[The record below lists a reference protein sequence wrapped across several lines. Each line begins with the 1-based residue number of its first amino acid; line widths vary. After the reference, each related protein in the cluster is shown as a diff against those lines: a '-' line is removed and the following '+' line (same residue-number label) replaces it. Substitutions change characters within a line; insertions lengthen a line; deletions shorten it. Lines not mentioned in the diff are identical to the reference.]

1 MKLSEGVSAGGKN
14 PKGSGQIV
22 QEGPGGDR
30 DSIQDGGFDGTFRD
44 DEVDEQIQDEQLH
57 GK

>member
-1 MKLSEGVSAGGKN
+1 MKLPQGMSAGGKN

-30 DSIQDGGFDGTFRD
+30 DSIEDGGFDGTFRD
-44 DEVDEQIQDEQLH
+44 DEVDE
-57 GK
+57 